1 MSNYGW
7 VEEIATNELSNRG
20 LVLVSRFARL
30 VKQVSGDV
38 INLQDPALTKNVVH
52 FGANSSDARV
62 QGLFEE
68 LLIEF
73 QTVSESKGKPNRRES
88 SPNKQLEVELSDD
101 KVRFY
106 RGVAIQSTR
115 RVNK

>member
-1 MSNYGW
+1 MSDYSW

-38 INLQDPALTKNVVH
+38 INLQDPSLTKNVVH
-52 FGANSSDARV
+52 FGASLSDARV
-62 QGLFEE
+62 QALFEE
-68 LLIEF
+68 LLVEF
-73 QTVSESKGKPNRRES
+73 QTISESQGKPKRRES
-88 SPNKQLEVELSDD
+88 SPHKQDESAPEDGE
-101 KVRFY
+101 VRFY
-106 RGVAIQSTR
+106 RGVAIPSTR